1 MRVVIDLFFKTGFL
15 SLAVLENNT
24 QQVLCTRM
32 KAQQGGMASASQVCP
47 CNGASLTLTKPGR
60 VQACSLNSFSTK
72 NLRQEEPREEG
83 YATTWAR
90 LGESVLVTKGL
101 SRGKSIP
108 EHEVFCSLAHAICK
122 LGVQSSLTICEGQSS
137 SFA

>member
-1 MRVVIDLFFKTGFL
+1 MRVVIYLFFKTGFL

-24 QQVLCTRM
+24 QQALWTRV
-32 KAQQGGMASASQVCP
+32 KTQQGGMASASQVCP

-72 NLRQEEPREEG
+72 KLRQEEPREEG
-83 YATTWAR
+83 YATTWAY

-101 SRGKSIP
+101 SRGKNPYLSMK
-108 EHEVFCSLAHAICK
+108 CSVLYHTLYASWESKVH
-122 LGVQSSLTICEGQSS
+122 
-137 SFA
+137 